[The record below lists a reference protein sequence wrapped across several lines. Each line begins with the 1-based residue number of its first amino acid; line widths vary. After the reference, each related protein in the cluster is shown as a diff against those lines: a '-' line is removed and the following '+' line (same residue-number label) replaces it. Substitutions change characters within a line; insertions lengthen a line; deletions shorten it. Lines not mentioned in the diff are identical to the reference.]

1 MARQRSS
8 AFNPRQ
14 YMLSRDFEIYYYSDL
29 HFKSVGRHSHDYYE
43 FYFFAEGAVTME
55 IGQRSFPLIPG
66 DVIVVPPGVIHRAL
80 LTDPG
85 VPYRRFVF
93 WLSRDYVKA
102 LAGQSEDY
110 LLILKSAKEAKGE
123 LWHFDLLGFN
133 TLRGRLFSLLDEL
146 HSDRYGKD
154 AEVSLQICS
163 LLLHLSR
170 SVYEQKRSLAAY
182 ESASTYEAITA
193 FIDTHLEEEL
203 SLERI
208 AGEFYLSK
216 YYISHL
222 FRESVGLSVH
232 QYITKK
238 RLAAC
243 AFAISA
249 GAKVTEVFR
258 AYGFGD
264 YSAFYRAFVKEY
276 DCPPS
281 EYRDLRSAE
290 CTSGEP
296 NRR

>member
-1 MARQRSS
+1 MSRQRSS

-43 FYFFAEGAVTME
+43 FYFFVEGSVTME
-55 IGQRSFPLIPG
+55 IGERSYPLSQG
-66 DVIVVPPGVIHRAL
+66 DVIVVPPGVEHRAWI
-80 LTDPG
+80 TDPG

-93 WLSRDYVKA
+93 WISRDYARA
-102 LAGQSEDY
+102 LAGQSENY
-110 LLILKSAKEAKGE
+110 LYVLRRAEAAKGE
-123 LWHFDLLGFN
+123 LRHFDLLDFN
-133 TLRGRLFSLLDEL
+133 TVRSGLFALLDEL
-146 HSDRYGKD
+146 HSDRFGK
-154 AEVSLQICS
+154 EEQVSLQICS

-170 SVYEQKRSLAAY
+170 SVYEQSRRPTPR

-203 SLERI
+203 SLQRI

-222 FRESVGLSVH
+222 FRDSVGVSVH

-238 RLAAC
+238 RLSAC
-243 AFAISA
+243 ANSILV
-249 GAKVTEVFR
+249 GAKVSEICR

-264 YSAFYRAFVKEY
+264 YSAFYRAFRKEFGTS
-276 DCPPS
+276 PS
-281 EYRDLRSAE
+281 DYREVHGAGEAE
-290 CTSGEP
+290 ESK
-296 NRR
+296 